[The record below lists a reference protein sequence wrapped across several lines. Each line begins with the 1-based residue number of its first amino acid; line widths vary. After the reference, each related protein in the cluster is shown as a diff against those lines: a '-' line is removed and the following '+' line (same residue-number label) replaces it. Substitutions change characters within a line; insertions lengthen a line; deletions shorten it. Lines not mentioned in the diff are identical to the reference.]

1 MKKCLNCGKDV
12 RENAKVCPYCSK
24 DPNVKGSAKK
34 TTQTTKP
41 AAKVPAKSTAKPAAT
56 TQSTKA
62 PAKTQAKAQPAKPA
76 AKTQAKAQPAKP
88 AAKPVAQPVK
98 EEKQQ
103 PVKNSKPKKSL
114 GKVGF
119 ILSLLGFI
127 FFILGIASY
136 VTVYILVVVS
146 AIWSATDV
154 IVVFLSLWLFL
165 ALVVLGAMLALPG
178 VILSVIGLVK
188 KEPKK
193 HCIMG
198 IIFGAIVL
206 LGCGGYGFI
215 PHI

>member
-76 AKTQAKAQPAKP
+76 AK
-88 AAKPVAQPVK
+88 PVAQPVK

-103 PVKNSKPKKSL
+103 PVKNSKSKKSL